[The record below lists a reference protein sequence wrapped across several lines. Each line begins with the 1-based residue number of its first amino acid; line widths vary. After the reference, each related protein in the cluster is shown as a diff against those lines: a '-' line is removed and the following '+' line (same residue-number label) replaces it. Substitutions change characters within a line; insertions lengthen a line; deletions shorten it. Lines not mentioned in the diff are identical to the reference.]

1 MGSTWGHSSGHLLG
15 PSRAAFSLSWH
26 PACARRPPNHPCG
39 CNRHFK
45 PWGLGPGWLGDVS
58 ADSRG
63 RCPAG
68 RGGQRPLHRP
78 AHVRFLR
85 ANHPET
91 PPCADQ
97 ARLPASSCSQSG
109 GSQRGGVSPQAPFL
123 VCFPSPDPVAIRRG
137 EGAQRK
143 LCRDSRCCPR
153 GKPGCRGT
161 YGGHRKAVRDRFAL
175 QGGTGDFT

>member
-15 PSRAAFSLSWH
+15 PSRAVFSLSWH

-123 VCFPSPDPVAIRRG
+123 VCFPSPDNPHPGLVPLTRSSGNFTLASGSALRRAWLRRAASHP
-137 EGAQRK
+137 EPLR
-143 LCRDSRCCPR
+143 LPMV
-153 GKPGCRGT
+153 PPP
-161 YGGHRKAVRDRFAL
+161 AVCS
-175 QGGTGDFT
+175 